1 MTAYTNQYTAIKTAI
16 GFVERDAKRL
26 DISQDATIE
35 CLRDAATT
43 IAALNLIGDKRI
55 LILEDLIKLAQE
67 FVADRPSM
75 DLGEVMNYQ
84 QDFKKLLEKIK

>member
-1 MTAYTNQYTAIKTAI
+1 MNHSFTVQASE
-16 GFVERDAKRL
+16 VKRL
-26 DISQDATIE
+26 QKLVLNVDQE
-35 CLRDAATT
+35 VLREAEVTLRVLA
-43 IAALNLIGDKRI
+43 LIGEKRI

-84 QDFKKLLEKIK
+84 QEFQKLLEKIK

>member
-1 MTAYTNQYTAIKTAI
+1 MNHSFTVQASE
-16 GFVERDAKRL
+16 VKRL
-26 DISQDATIE
+26 QKLVLNVDQE
-35 CLRDAATT
+35 VLREAEVTLRGLA
-43 IAALNLIGDKRI
+43 LIGEKRI

-84 QDFKKLLEKIK
+84 QEFQKLLNKIK